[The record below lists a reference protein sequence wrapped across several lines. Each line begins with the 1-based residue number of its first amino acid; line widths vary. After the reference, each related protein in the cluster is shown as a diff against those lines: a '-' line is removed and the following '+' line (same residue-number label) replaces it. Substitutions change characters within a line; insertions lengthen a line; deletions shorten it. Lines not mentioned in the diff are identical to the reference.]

1 MKVSILGGGSAACIT
16 ALKFN
21 YLSSLSNV
29 DLDIEIIHDPTV
41 PAEEVGQG
49 TSLQFGSTIW
59 NSLSSNDYFK
69 DFSYTLKRG
78 ILYKNWGNKEN
89 EFFHDFPTDSCA
101 IHFRTKDFQ
110 SYVLSSNLF
119 KVTEDNITDPT
130 EIESNLVID
139 CRGNKDKDENYR
151 LLLNPLNCALIGH
164 SESNT
169 LGINWTT
176 AETHPNGWC
185 FKIPNEDDTFSHGY
199 LYNSSI
205 TSTEDATSDCQNRFD
220 FNITK
225 RIDFSNYI
233 STQPINKNIALNGN
247 RLFFCEPL
255 EATSLGVYDYWAS
268 LLFNVFIDETL
279 DPDTATSYLN
289 TYCTHIEEFI
299 LWHYETKSPFK
310 SAFWDFASSNTFSAR
325 SQKFNQF
332 INAAKN
338 STLVECKNSFLPNYS
353 QWTVYS
359 FKNWINGTSN

>member
-21 YLSSLSNV
+21 YLSSLSDIN
-29 DLDIEIIHDPTV
+29 LDIEIIHDPSV

-78 ILYKNWGNKEN
+78 ILYKNWGKKEN

-110 SYVLSSNLF
+110 SFILNSNLF
-119 KVTEDNITDPT
+119 IVKEDNIIDLKT
-130 EIESNLVID
+130 IESDVIID
-139 CRGNKDKDENYR
+139 CRGNNNKDENYKP
-151 LLLNPLNCALIGH
+151 LLNPLNCAFIGY
-164 SESNT
+164 SESDT
-169 LGINWTT
+169 SGVNWTT
-176 AETHPNGWC
+176 AETHPNGWS
-185 FKIPNEDDTFSHGY
+185 FKIPNEDHTFSHGY
-199 LYNSSI
+199 LYNSTI
-205 TSTEDATSDCQNRFD
+205 TSEEDAKTDCKKRFD

-225 RIDFSNYI
+225 KINFSNYI

-255 EATSLGVYDYWAS
+255 EATSLGVYDYWAG
-268 LLFNVFIDETL
+268 LLFNVFIDKTL
-279 DPDTATSYLN
+279 DSSAAISYLN

-299 LWHYETKSPFK
+299 LWHYETKSPFDSK
-310 SAFWDFASSNTFSAR
+310 FWNFASSNIFSAR
-325 SQKFNQF
+325 SRKFNQF
-332 INAAKN
+332 FDAAKN
-338 STLVECKNSFLPNYS
+338 STLVECKNSFLPNYA

-359 FKNWINGTSN
+359 FKNWIEATS